1 MRICLYGAGAIGGYV
16 AALLTRAGTAQVTCI
31 ARGSHLE
38 AMQANGLSLRID
50 GETFVTHPRC
60 TDDPGEAGP
69 QDFVI
74 ITLKSHSVPA
84 ILPHL
89 PPLLGPETA
98 VVTAMNGIPWWYFYN
113 DSSEV
118 GQALAGTH
126 LNSVDPG
133 GDQWSA
139 IGPERAIGCAPWPSC
154 EVVEP
159 GVIQHEFGNR
169 LALGEPNGERSPRV
183 TALSDVLTE
192 AGLKAPALPNIR
204 AEIWVKLLGN
214 LSFNPI
220 SALTHAPL
228 NTIAEEPATR
238 TIVVAMMEE
247 ARAVAT
253 ALGVKIAMSNERRIK
268 AAAAVGNHKT
278 SMLQDL
284 NRGRALEIEALVG
297 AVAEMGRLV
306 DVPTPT
312 IDTIYTLV
320 QQRASQARLSSP
332 KS

>member
-16 AALLTRAGTAQVTCI
+16 AALLTRAGTADVTCI
-31 ARGSHLE
+31 ARGPHLA
-38 AMQANGLSLRID
+38 AMQANGLTLRID
-50 GETFVTHPRC
+50 GETFVTHPHC
-60 TDDPGEAGP
+60 TDDPREIGP

-84 ILPHL
+84 ILPDL
-89 PPLLGPETA
+89 PPLLGPDTA
-98 VVTAMNGIPWWYFYN
+98 VVTAMNGIPWWYFH
-113 DSSEV
+113 DDASHS
-118 GQALAGTH
+118 GTALAGTH
-126 LNSVDPG
+126 LDSVDPG
-133 GDQWSA
+133 GDQWTA
-139 IGPERAIGCAPWPSC
+139 IGPERAIGCAPWPSS

-169 LALGEPNGERSPRV
+169 LALGEPSGERSPRV
-183 TALSDVLTE
+183 TALSDLLTE
-192 AGLKAPALPNIR
+192 AGLKAPALTNIR

-228 NTIAEEPATR
+228 DVIAEEPATR
-238 TIVVAMMEE
+238 AIVDSMMEE
-247 ARAVAT
+247 ARTVAM
-253 ALGVKIAMSNERRIK
+253 ALGVKIAMSNARRIK

-284 NRGRALEIEALVG
+284 DRGRPLELEALVG

-312 IDTIYTLV
+312 IDTIYALI
-320 QQRASQARLSSP
+320 QQRASQARPS
-332 KS
+332 